1 MDLRL
6 AASVVSGLT
15 VRTARKERK
24 AAVARAFGLAE
35 AAYRVAGLDG
45 ERTAILRKKF
55 REDKNRSEW
64 ALMDS
69 KGKRV
74 LKWFGT
80 EKPSEERVK
89 KEERRIQYFKH
100 HGSTDAGEGV
110 SSVTFKSA
118 PEYASIEDFVQ
129 YMMDDDRS
137 EYDHE
142 DLKALNYRL
151 QKPLHEIKAEL
162 GSYGLKLKQRGP
174 EKKGRGFQSPDHD
187 RWFGPGSDPT
197 HGGGGAG
204 SKWVPSSQ

>member
-1 MDLRL
+1 MDHGS
-6 AASVVSGLT
+6 AAARVAGLKP
-15 VRTARKERK
+15 RTAREERT
-24 AAVARAFGLAE
+24 AAISLAFVLAE
-35 AAYRVAGLDG
+35 AAYRVAGLDDG
-45 ERTAILRKKF
+45 RTAVLRKK
-55 REDKNRSEW
+55 RRKDKGRSEW

-69 KGKRV
+69 KGERV
-74 LKWFGT
+74 LKWFGP
-80 EKPSEERVK
+80 EKPSEERVE

-100 HGSTDAGEGV
+100 KGSSGSDGDV
-110 SSVTFKSA
+110 SAVTFKSA

-151 QKPLHEIKAEL
+151 RKPLHEIKSEL
-162 GSYGLKLKQRGP
+162 ESYGLKLKHRES

-197 HGGGGAG
+197 HGGGGSG
-204 SKWVPSSQ
+204 SKWVPSAI